1 MKNKILICL
10 LMVFAFFCIFTTPV
24 YAKTEVYD
32 YADLLSYEEEKDL
45 KQQASIYDDI
55 SVIFLTINDAN
66 GKTTKKYAKNFYDSN
81 GFMDNG
87 ILFVIDMDNREI
99 YVDTV
104 GGCVKA
110 LENRIDLIL
119 DEGYS
124 YIVKS
129 DYYMTFLT
137 MLNVA
142 STEFSACL
150 VYENDP
156 SASYAVDWE
165 YVLTPNDTSF
175 IITALITIATLIIF
189 IYIHNKENKT
199 VKATEYLKGRG
210 GFVVHSSNVMYLGDR
225 KQVLHGYYNRSS
237 SSSGGRSGGSRSGGG
252 RSHGGG
258 GRRFWL

>member
-1 MKNKILICL
+1 
-10 LMVFAFFCIFTTPV
+10 MVCAFFCIFTTPV
-24 YAKTEVYD
+24 YAETEVYD

-45 KQQASIYDDI
+45 KQQARIYDDI

-66 GKTTKKYAKNFYDSN
+66 GKSTNKYAKNFYDSN

-175 IITALITIATLIIF
+175 IITALITIATLAIC

-199 VKATEYLKGRG
+199 IKATEYLKGRG

-225 KQVLHGYYNRSS
+225 RQVIHGYYNRSS
-237 SSSGGRSGGSRSGGG
+237 SSSGGRSGGRSGGSRSGGG

-258 GRRFWL
+258 GRRF